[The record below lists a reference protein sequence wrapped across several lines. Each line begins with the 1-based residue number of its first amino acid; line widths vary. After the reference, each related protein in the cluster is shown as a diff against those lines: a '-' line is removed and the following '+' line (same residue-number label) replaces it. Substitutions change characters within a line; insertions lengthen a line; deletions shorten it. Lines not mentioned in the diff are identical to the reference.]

1 MTTIAGGSTNDGG
14 WRVVPLGGPA
24 GTGVR
29 LVRET
34 PEDPAEP
41 RMVGT
46 ERGTRGPATAQ
57 LFGGLALGSAGVAAT
72 LGGGSMGAR
81 LGAAG
86 IGRGVGIAI
95 GIGAIAGAA
104 YLIHRSTQN
113 SSTEYQ
119 LTFASEPNLAGVA
132 PGDVYATLRAHH
144 ERNAPAVERELAA
157 LLSEEKV
164 RSYSGIIGANGFVVD
179 VVNRHRDEVEQRL
192 AAITAVGDVIAA
204 PLSER

>member
-1 MTTIAGGSTNDGG
+1 MTTITGDGG
-14 WRVVPLGGPA
+14 WRVMPLGGPA

-29 LVRET
+29 LVREDAAD
-34 PEDPAEP
+34 DPAQP

-46 ERGTRGPATAQ
+46 ERGARGPATAQ
-57 LFGGLALGSAGVAAT
+57 LLGGLALGGAGIAST
-72 LGGGSMGAR
+72 LAGGPLGAR
-81 LGAAG
+81 LGATG
-86 IGRGVGIAI
+86 IGKGLGIAL

-104 YLIHRSTQN
+104 FLLHRSSQN
-113 SSTEYQ
+113 ATTEYQ
-119 LTFASEPNLAGVA
+119 LTFAAEPDLAGVA

-144 ERNAPAVERELAA
+144 ERNAPGVERELAA

-192 AAITAVGDVIAA
+192 AAIQEVGDVVAA
-204 PLSER
+204 PLS

>member
-1 MTTIAGGSTNDGG
+1 MTMISGGSTNDGG

-24 GTGVR
+24 GTGIR
-29 LVRET
+29 LVREE
-34 PEDPAEP
+34 PGDPTQP

-46 ERGTRGPATAQ
+46 ERGARGPATAQ
-57 LFGGLALGSAGVAAT
+57 LLGGLALGGAGIAAT

-86 IGRGVGIAI
+86 IGKGIGIAL
-95 GIGAIAGAA
+95 GIGEIAGAA
-104 YLIHRSTQN
+104 FLLHRSTQN
-113 SSTEYQ
+113 ASTEYQ
-119 LTFASEPNLAGVA
+119 LTFASEPNLSGVA

-144 ERNAPAVERELAA
+144 ERNAPAVERELAT

-179 VVNRHRDEVEQRL
+179 VVNRHREEVEGRL
-192 AAITAVGDVIAA
+192 AAITEVGDLVAA
-204 PLSER
+204 PLS